1 MQDAPVS
8 RFHPIV
14 QQRGCIEFADAAVH
28 LKGQQMPAADCGIP
42 TIHGLQ
48 MIGHRF
54 FAEQDCRYSALRPY
68 PAAEKPIQQ
77 AEDDHQKKRAAEKT
91 AENRRP
97 AYTTHLLVCRYM
109 ISIIRHVT
117 DVKFCQQ
124 ETPHILRIQTAA
136 AQYAAPGAI
145 KELTDMLCRIT
156 DMHNKEVINV
166 SDGRRL
172 GCVDDVEVDTHTAQ
186 LVSIVI
192 HGRPK
197 CMGLMGHD
205 DDIIIGWREIEII
218 GEETILVNHCLPA
231 CETTRRKNG
240 SILGGIFGG

>member
-1 MQDAPVS
+1 
-8 RFHPIV
+8 
-14 QQRGCIEFADAAVH
+14 
-28 LKGQQMPAADCGIP
+28 
-42 TIHGLQ
+42 
-48 MIGHRF
+48 
-54 FAEQDCRYSALRPY
+54 
-68 PAAEKPIQQ
+68 
-77 AEDDHQKKRAAEKT
+77 
-91 AENRRP
+91 
-97 AYTTHLLVCRYM
+97 
-109 ISIIRHVT
+109 
-117 DVKFCQQ
+117 
-124 ETPHILRIQTAA
+124 
-136 AQYAAPGAI
+136 
-145 KELTDMLCRIT
+145 MLCRIT

-218 GEETILVNHCLPA
+218 GEATLLVNHCLPA